1 MEAPTELVEGGE
13 QFVEDADS
21 IDYTMEALTSSGY
34 SKKTVEKVVMAKFT
48 IEQFY
53 TNFFRSLKDRNDR
66 RKALDQEMVQAG
78 LPDAKKV
85 KKRQKLE
92 RGFIRMR
99 RLRLSP
105 QAFHTVAVI
114 GRGAFGEVRLVK
126 MKGTDYLFAM
136 KKLKKSEMI
145 EKEQVKHVRAERD
158 ALVDIRN
165 PWVVALHYSFQ
176 DMDYLYLIMEYV
188 PGGDMMTILMKFD
201 TFTEEQTKFYIAET
215 VLAIES
221 IHKMGYIHR
230 DIKPDNLLLDN
241 NGHIKL
247 SDFGLCTGLQ
257 TTRFKSLYNRLI
269 GETTELKKT
278 DTLRKSR
285 REKMNTWKE
294 KRRGGCISSMVGTPD
309 YIAPEVFLQSYGQ
322 ECDWWSVGVIMFEML
337 CGYPPFCS
345 DTPSDTYRKIMNWE
359 DTLQFPEE
367 VDLSDEAQDLIINL
381 CCEQSKRLKVEQIKQ
396 HPFFDGVD
404 WDALRSLHAAPFVPR
419 IDHPEDVSNFDKF
432 DELLEEDSEGRS
444 FTNKVYSHKD
454 LFWYGWTYKN
464 EDAMHMF
471 DGKNGRK

>member
-1 MEAPTELVEGGE
+1 
-13 QFVEDADS
+13 
-21 IDYTMEALTSSGY
+21 
-34 SKKTVEKVVMAKFT
+34 
-48 IEQFY
+48 
-53 TNFFRSLKDRNDR
+53 
-66 RKALDQEMVQAG
+66 
-78 LPDAKKV
+78 
-85 KKRQKLE
+85 
-92 RGFIRMR
+92 
-99 RLRLSP
+99 
-105 QAFHTVAVI
+105 
-114 GRGAFGEVRLVK
+114 
-126 MKGTDYLFAM
+126 
-136 KKLKKSEMI
+136 
-145 EKEQVKHVRAERD
+145 
-158 ALVDIRN
+158 
-165 PWVVALHYSFQ
+165 
-176 DMDYLYLIMEYV
+176 
-188 PGGDMMTILMKFD
+188 MMTILMKFD

-404 WDALRSLHAAPFVPR
+404 WDALRSLHAVPHSFPGSITPRTCPTSTEVRRTARGGQRGAFVY
-419 IDHPEDVSNFDKF
+419 ED
-432 DELLEEDSEGRS
+432 
-444 FTNKVYSHKD
+444 KVYSHKD
-454 LFWYGWTYKN
+454 LFWYGWTYKMTRTPCTCSTARTAGS
-464 EDAMHMF
+464 EVWTQPKRGEGDDHEQKRRTA
-471 DGKNGRK
+471 